1 VFVQLDKFLVDGLIK
16 ISDLPGDVTRGGG
29 TPFYK
34 VDPRSGAL
42 VDQKSGRSFNMG
54 DSINVRIANVDL
66 ARRQLDLV
74 VEDAASR
81 SGGKAKRPVPAA
93 AAGGMAHSTFK
104 PLTFGGMTGEQRRSR
119 KSKSRDKGKTQHRR
133 QKGR

>member
-1 VFVQLDKFLVDGLIK
+1 MLRRIRASPDLALVPVVILTS
-16 ISDLPGDVTRGGG
+16 SDDPGDITRGSG

-54 DSINVRIANVDL
+54 DSITVRIANVNL
-66 ARRQLDLV
+66 ASRQLDLV

-81 SGGKAKRPVPAA
+81 
-93 AAGGMAHSTFK
+93 AGGT
-104 PLTFGGMTGEQRRSR
+104 L
-119 KSKSRDKGKTQHRR
+119 KTL
-133 QKGR
+133 G